1 MFTALSVECSWEVAF
16 GLIWFLSLAN
26 GPSALGP
33 EGDSHPEIC
42 LKACSSPTCGEVG
55 YVGVLVLA
63 WELWVFWKLQGSLC
77 FCLQFE
83 LGSCSLCVHPTLRAL
98 VGSEWVG
105 KDTPAAVDASSFLFE
120 GSDAAADEGYFIY

>member
-1 MFTALSVECSWEVAF
+1 MGMAF
-16 GLIWFLSLAN
+16 GLIWFLILAN
-26 GPSALGP
+26 GPSSLGP
-33 EGDSHPEIC
+33 EGDSPPEILPNLWRDWVC
-42 LKACSSPTCGEVG
+42 RCVG
-55 YVGVLVLA
+55 AGLGALGF
-63 WELWVFWKLQGSLC
+63 LKLQGSLC